1 MWTSLRRAAPCR
13 CVPVN
18 SDVRQHGKRVA
29 TTRKKSMRPDD
40 FRVNATWLAF
50 RFNQKP
56 LQSEEGEHDV
66 FVLQD
71 AGSMFIFGT
80 AFAPHESAAPSHV
93 EVERLLQSAWAHREE
108 WPEEL
113 VLPGKPS
120 SDNAFVRAAAA
131 VGIPVRSVPEAAM
144 SFYIRDVQS
153 AFEEYF
159 ARDAGD
165 A

>member
-1 MWTSLRRAAPCR
+1 
-13 CVPVN
+13 
-18 SDVRQHGKRVA
+18 
-29 TTRKKSMRPDD
+29 MRPAD

-50 RFNQKP
+50 RFNQRP
-56 LQSEEGEHDV
+56 LQSEDGAYDV

-80 AFAPHESAAPSHV
+80 AFAPHESEAPSRV
-93 EVERLLQSAWAHREE
+93 EVDRLLQAAWSHRQE

-113 VLPGKPS
+113 VLPGNPS
-120 SDNAFVRAAAA
+120 FENAFVQAATEVPIA
-131 VGIPVRSVPEAAM
+131 VRTVPEAGM
-144 SFYIRDVQS
+144 SFYIREVQS

-159 ARDAGD
+159 ARGAGD

>member
-1 MWTSLRRAAPCR
+1 M
-13 CVPVN
+13 
-18 SDVRQHGKRVA
+18 K
-29 TTRKKSMRPDD
+29 PDD
-40 FRVNATWLAF
+40 FRVNAPWLAF
-50 RFNQKP
+50 RINQRP
-56 LQSEEGEHDV
+56 LQSEDGAHDV

-80 AFAPHESAAPSHV
+80 AFAPEDAEAPPRV
-93 EVERLLQSAWAHREE
+93 EVDPLLQGAWAHRQE

-113 VLPGKPS
+113 VLSGKPS

-131 VGIPVRSVPEAAM
+131 AAIPVRTVPEASM

-159 ARDAGD
+159 ARGAGD

>member
-1 MWTSLRRAAPCR
+1 MATS
-13 CVPVN
+13 
-18 SDVRQHGKRVA
+18 
-29 TTRKKSMRPDD
+29 RKKSMKPEN
-40 FRVNATWLAF
+40 FRVNGTWLAF
-50 RFNQKP
+50 RINQRP
-56 LQSEEGEHDV
+56 LQAGDEAHDI

-80 AFAPHESAAPSHV
+80 ALVPHEAEAPSSS
-93 EVERLLQSAWAHREE
+93 EVDSLLEGAWSHRQE

-120 SDNAFVRAAAA
+120 AGNTFVEAAVSRGVAVRA
-131 VGIPVRSVPEAAM
+131 VSEASM

-159 ARDAGD
+159 SEGPE
-165 A
+165 